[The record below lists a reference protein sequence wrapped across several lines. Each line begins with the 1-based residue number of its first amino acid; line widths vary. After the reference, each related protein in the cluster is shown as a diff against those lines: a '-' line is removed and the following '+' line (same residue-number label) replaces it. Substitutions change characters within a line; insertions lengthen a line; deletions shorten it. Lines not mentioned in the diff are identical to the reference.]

1 MIHIDTILK
10 KLYTQLF
17 LLLVVVFLIHIG
29 ILNFLGLPLFENKII
44 LSYVINFLLAAIIF
58 TAIYRLKET
67 QKDNLGFLFIGGS
80 FIKFLVFFLLF
91 YPFFKL
97 DGNIDKLEFSSFF
110 VPYIVCLVIE
120 TTSLSKFLNKLYQN
134 KQ

>member
-1 MIHIDTILK
+1 LIHIDTILK

-29 ILNFLGLPLFENKII
+29 ILNFLVLPLFENKII

>member
-1 MIHIDTILK
+1 LIHIDTILK

-29 ILNFLGLPLFENKII
+29 ILNFLVLPLFENKII

-58 TAIYRLKET
+58 TVIYRLKET

>member
-1 MIHIDTILK
+1 MNIDTILK
-10 KLYTQLF
+10 KLYTHLF
-17 LLLVVVFLIHIG
+17 LVLVVVFIIHIG
-29 ILNFLGLPLFENKII
+29 ILNFLGLPLFENKIV

-58 TAIYRLKET
+58 TAIYRLKEK

-80 FIKFLVFFLLF
+80 FVKFLVFFLLF
-91 YPFFKL
+91 YPFFKA

>member
-1 MIHIDTILK
+1 LIHIDTILK

-29 ILNFLGLPLFENKII
+29 ILNFLVLPLFENKII

-120 TTSLSKFLNKLYQN
+120 TTSLSKFLNKLY
-134 KQ
+134 

>member
-1 MIHIDTILK
+1 LIHIDTILK

>member
-1 MIHIDTILK
+1 M
-10 KLYTQLF
+10 
-17 LLLVVVFLIHIG
+17 FLIHIG
-29 ILNFLGLPLFENKII
+29 ILNFLVLPLFENKII
-44 LSYVINFLLAAIIF
+44 LSYVINLLLAAIIF

>member
-1 MIHIDTILK
+1 LIHIDTILK

-58 TAIYRLKET
+58 TVIYRLKET

>member
-29 ILNFLGLPLFENKII
+29 ILNFLVLPLFENKII
-44 LSYVINFLLAAIIF
+44 LSYVINLLLAAIIF

-120 TTSLSKFLNKLYQN
+120 TTSLSKFLNKLY
-134 KQ
+134 

>member
-1 MIHIDTILK
+1 MYIDTILK
-10 KLYTQLF
+10 FFYIQLF
-17 LLLVVVFLIHIG
+17 LVLVVVFLIHIG
-29 ILNFLGLPLFENKII
+29 ILNFLELHLFEDKIV
-44 LSYVINFLLAAIIF
+44 LSYVINYLLAAIIF
-58 TAIYRLKET
+58 TAIYRLKEK

-91 YPFFKL
+91 YPFFKA

-134 KQ
+134 KE

>member
-1 MIHIDTILK
+1 MYIDTILK
-10 KLYTQLF
+10 IFYTQLF
-17 LLLVVVFLIHIG
+17 LVLVVVFLIHIG
-29 ILNFLGLPLFENKII
+29 ILNFLELPLFDNKIV
-44 LSYVINFLLAAIIF
+44 LSYVINYLLAAVIF
-58 TAIYRLKET
+58 TAIYRLKEK

-91 YPFFKL
+91 YPFFKA

-134 KQ
+134 KE

>member
-120 TTSLSKFLNKLYQN
+120 TTSLSKFLNKLY
-134 KQ
+134 

>member
-29 ILNFLGLPLFENKII
+29 ILNFLVLPLFENKII

-120 TTSLSKFLNKLYQN
+120 TTSLSKFLNKLY
-134 KQ
+134 

>member
-1 MIHIDTILK
+1 MKIDSILK
-10 KLYTQLF
+10 IFYTQLF
-17 LLLVVVFLIHIG
+17 FLLFVVFLIHIG
-29 ILNFLGLPLFENKII
+29 ILNFLGLSLFDNKIV

-58 TAIYRLKET
+58 TAIYRLKEK
-67 QKDNLGFLFIGGS
+67 QKDNLGFLFIAGS
-80 FIKFLVFFLLF
+80 FVKFLVFFLLF
-91 YPFFKL
+91 YPFFKA

>member
-29 ILNFLGLPLFENKII
+29 ILNFLVLPLFENKII

>member
-1 MIHIDTILK
+1 MYIDTILK
-10 KLYTQLF
+10 NFYIQLF
-17 LLLVVVFLIHIG
+17 LVLVVVFLIHIG
-29 ILNFLGLPLFENKII
+29 ILNFLELPLFDNKNV
-44 LSYVINFLLAAIIF
+44 LSYVINYLLAAVIF
-58 TAIYRLKET
+58 TAIYRLKEK

-91 YPFFKL
+91 YPFFKA
-97 DGNIDKLEFSSFF
+97 DENIDKLEFSSFF

-134 KQ
+134 KE

>member
-1 MIHIDTILK
+1 LIHIDTILK

-29 ILNFLGLPLFENKII
+29 ILNFLVLPLFENKII
-44 LSYVINFLLAAIIF
+44 LSYVINLLLAAIIF

>member
-1 MIHIDTILK
+1 LIHIDTILK

-29 ILNFLGLPLFENKII
+29 ILNFLVLPLFENKII
-44 LSYVINFLLAAIIF
+44 LSYVINLLLAAIIF

-120 TTSLSKFLNKLYQN
+120 TTSLSKFLNKLY
-134 KQ
+134 